1 MISDIIHVCDFFI
14 NFQFGNTFYCSAFI
28 IEQGEFLGVL
38 EALAYDERISQLDR
52 GKIYLHWCY
61 SYSLTMDELK
71 SQTNVNH
78 VEWAIVHYIFCL
90 MYEKIVFDVMDNK
103 SV

>member
-1 MISDIIHVCDFFI
+1 MISDIIHVCDFSI
-14 NFQFGNTFYCSAFI
+14 DFQFGNVFYCSAFI

-52 GKIYLHWCY
+52 GKISLHWC
-61 SYSLTMDELK
+61 SSLTMDESK

-78 VEWAIVHYIFCL
+78 VEWVIVHYIFRL